1 MSQQDLIRLSQSHL
15 NLLSTCPPKFQQ
27 VYIDSL
33 GSLPEPEHQESM
45 QWGSQFH
52 LLMQQRELGLPI
64 SSLLTTNLE
73 LEIAFKALIAANSY
87 LREQN
92 SEMWRE
98 AEHSRSINQ
107 DKFLLTVIYDLLIAK
122 PDQAIILDW
131 KTYRQ
136 PRRIEALREDWQT
149 RLYLYVLAETSEYS
163 PEEMKMIY
171 WFVKS
176 GKPKSVTLDYDH
188 QQHQNTKQD
197 LAILLTKL
205 TKWFSEYQKFGSE
218 FPHQTNCKQNC
229 KYYQLF
235 SSDKY
240 QEPSLQGM
248 CQSISSIAEISI

>member
-15 NLLSTCPPKFQQ
+15 NLLNTCPPKFQQ
-27 VYIDSL
+27 VYLDSL
-33 GSLPEPEHQESM
+33 GSLPEPENQESR

-64 SSLLTTNLE
+64 NSLLTNNAE

-87 LREQN
+87 LQEQN
-92 SEMWRE
+92 SEIWRE

-136 PRRIEALREDWQT
+136 PRHIEALSQDWQT

-163 PEEMKMIY
+163 PAEIQMIY

-176 GKPKSVTLDYDH
+176 GQPKSVTLNYDH

-205 TKWFSEYQKFGSE
+205 TDWFPEYQKFSSE
-218 FPHQTNCKQNC
+218 FPHQINCEQNC
-229 KYYQLF
+229 PFHQ
-235 SSDKY
+235 SISPSKY
-240 QEPSLQGM
+240 QEPKLQDM
-248 CQSISSIAEISI
+248 CESITNIAEISI